1 MQKVYVMD
9 IKMLKMPIM
18 MIMMMVGSA
27 NWETQEI
34 QIVITAIQEIQVIV
48 GIEEG
53 GIHLAIVIVVG
64 IMRGILTMIATQ
76 VFKV

>member
-1 MQKVYVMD
+1 
-9 IKMLKMPIM
+9 
-18 MIMMMVGSA
+18 MMVGLA
-27 NWETQEI
+27 NRETQEI

-64 IMRGILTMIATQ
+64 IMRGILAMIATQ
-76 VFKV
+76 VFKVQKVKEMPKIC